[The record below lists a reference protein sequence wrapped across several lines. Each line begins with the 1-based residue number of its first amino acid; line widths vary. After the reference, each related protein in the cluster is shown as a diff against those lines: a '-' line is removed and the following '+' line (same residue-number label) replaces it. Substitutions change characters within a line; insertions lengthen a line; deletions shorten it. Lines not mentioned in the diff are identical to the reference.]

1 LALHE
6 RAGKPAQQRDLVN
19 IPKLMSHYYR
29 LSPDVTNDAQK
40 VTFGT
45 SGHRGCAFNK
55 SFNEK
60 HILAIV
66 QAVVDHRIE
75 AGIKGPMIVGIDTHA
90 LSQAAYVT
98 ALEVLTA
105 NGVQVIVAK
114 NDEYTPT
121 PVVSHAIIAANR
133 VQGAGLTYG
142 LNYGLTDGLIITPS
156 HNPPQDGGIKYN
168 PPHGGPAEGGITAWV
183 EQRANEYLAKQLE
196 GVKRLTY
203 SVAVTTSLIQER
215 DLMAAYVEDLEQVID
230 MQAIKQ
236 AGIRIGVDP
245 LGGSGIHYWAK
256 IAERYGLDI
265 TLVNDRIDPAFGFM
279 PLDKDGKIRMDCSSP
294 YAMAGLLVHQD
305 AFDICFGN
313 DPDYDR
319 HGIVCPGS
327 GLMNPNHYLAVA
339 IEYLLSHRPQWSADL
354 KIGKT
359 LVSSAMIDKVC
370 REQSRSLCEVPVGFK
385 WFVEG
390 LADASF
396 AFGGEESAGAA
407 FLRRDG
413 GSWCTDK
420 DGFILALLAAEI
432 LAVTGKTP
440 AKLYAEMVERHGESF
455 YKRID
460 SPVNPKRKAK
470 FNQLVSEPLNVSDLG
485 CEAMAG
491 DAILEVL
498 THAPG
503 NGAAIGG
510 IKVVTEKA
518 WFAARPS
525 GTEALFKLYGESFVS
540 EAHLE
545 QVLEQ
550 AQQMIERL
558 LA

>member
-1 LALHE
+1 MALHE

-29 LSPDVTNDAQK
+29 LSPDVTIDAQK

-75 AGIKGPMIVGIDTHA
+75 AGIEGPMIVGIDTHA

-105 NGVQVIVAK
+105 NGIQVIVAK
-114 NDEYTPT
+114 DDEYTPT
-121 PVVSHAIIAANR
+121 PVVSHAIIKANR
-133 VQGAGLTYG
+133 EQGAP
-142 LNYGLTDGLIITPS
+142 LTDGLIITPS

-168 PPHGGPAEGGITAWV
+168 PPHGGPAEGSITAWV
-183 EQRANEYLAKQLE
+183 EQRANEYLARQLE

-203 SVAVTTSLIQER
+203 SVAVTTTLIQER
-215 DLMAAYVEDLEQVID
+215 DLMADYVEDLEQVID

-294 YAMAGLLVHQD
+294 YAMAGLLAHQD
-305 AFDICFGN
+305 GFDICVGN

-319 HGIVCPGS
+319 HGIVCPGC

-370 REQSRSLCEVPVGFK
+370 IEQSRSLCEVPVGFK
-385 WFVEG
+385 WFVDG

-470 FNQLVSEPLNVSDLG
+470 FNQLVSAPLNVSDLG

-510 IKVVTEKA
+510 LKVVTANA

-540 EAHLE
+540 QEHLE
-545 QVLEQ
+545 QVLDQ

-558 LA
+558 LT

>member
-1 LALHE
+1 MALHE
-6 RAGKPAQQRDLVN
+6 RAGKTAQQRDLVN

-29 LSPDVTNDAQK
+29 LSPDVTKDTQK

-66 QAVVDHRIE
+66 QAVVDYRLD
-75 AGIKGPMIVGIDTHA
+75 AGICGPMIVGIDTHA

-114 NDEYTPT
+114 DDEYTPT

-133 VQGAGLTYG
+133 EQGAQ
-142 LNYGLTDGLIITPS
+142 LTDGLIITPS

-168 PPHGGPAEGGITAWV
+168 PPHGGPAEGQITAWV
-183 EQRANEYLAKQLE
+183 EQRANDYLARQLE
-196 GVKRLTY
+196 GVKRLAY
-203 SVAVTTSLIQER
+203 SVAINTSLIEAR
-215 DLMAAYVEDLEQVID
+215 DLMAAYVKDLEQVID
-230 MQAIKQ
+230 MQAIKN

-256 IAERYGLDI
+256 IAEQYGLDI
-265 TLVNDRIDPAFGFM
+265 TLVNDRIDPTFGFM

-294 YAMAGLLVHQD
+294 YAMAGLLAHQD
-305 AFDICFGN
+305 EFDICVGN

-370 REQSRSLCEVPVGFK
+370 IEQSRSLCEVPVGFK
-385 WFVEG
+385 WFVDG
-390 LADASF
+390 LAEGSF

-420 DGFILALLAAEI
+420 DGFILALLSAEI
-432 LAVTGKTP
+432 LAVTGNTP
-440 AKLYAEMVERHGESF
+440 AQLYAEMVERHGESF

-460 SPVNPKRKAK
+460 SPVKPKRKAK
-470 FNQLVSEPLNVSDLG
+470 FNQLVAEGVTAYHLG
-485 CEAMAG
+485 SPTLANDE
-491 DAILEVL
+491 ILQVL

-510 IKVVTEKA
+510 LKVVTANA

-540 EAHLE
+540 DDHLE
-545 QVLEQ
+545 SVLAQ
-550 AQQMIERL
+550 AQQMIEHL
-558 LA
+558 LST

>member
-1 LALHE
+1 MALHE
-6 RAGKPAQQRDLVN
+6 RAGKTAQQRDLVN

-29 LSPDVTNDAQK
+29 LSPDVTKDTQK

-66 QAVVDHRIE
+66 QAVVDYRLD
-75 AGIKGPMIVGIDTHA
+75 AGICGPMIVGIDTHA

-114 NDEYTPT
+114 DDEYTPT

-133 VQGAGLTYG
+133 EQGAE
-142 LNYGLTDGLIITPS
+142 LTDGLIITPS

-168 PPHGGPAEGGITAWV
+168 PPHGGPAEGQITAWV
-183 EQRANEYLAKQLE
+183 EQRANDYLAKQLE
-196 GVKRLTY
+196 GVKRLAY
-203 SVAVTTSLIQER
+203 SVAINTSLIEAR
-215 DLMAAYVEDLEQVID
+215 DLMAAYVKDLEQVID
-230 MQAIKQ
+230 MQAIKN

-256 IAERYGLDI
+256 IAEQYGLDI
-265 TLVNDRIDPAFGFM
+265 TLVNDRIDPTFGFM

-294 YAMAGLLVHQD
+294 YAMAGLLAHQD
-305 AFDICFGN
+305 EFDICVGN

-370 REQSRSLCEVPVGFK
+370 IEQSRSLCEVPVGFK
-385 WFVEG
+385 WFVDG
-390 LADASF
+390 LAEGSF

-420 DGFILALLAAEI
+420 DGFILALLSAEI
-432 LAVTGKTP
+432 LAVTGNTP
-440 AKLYAEMVERHGESF
+440 AQLYAEMVERHGESF

-460 SPVNPKRKAK
+460 SPVKPKRKAK
-470 FNQLVSEPLNVSDLG
+470 FNQLVAEGVTAEHLG
-485 CEAMAG
+485 SK
-491 DAILEVL
+491 ILANDEILQVL

-510 IKVVTEKA
+510 LKVVTANA

-540 EAHLE
+540 DDHLE
-545 QVLEQ
+545 SVLAQ
-550 AQQMIERL
+550 AQQMIEHL
-558 LA
+558 LST

>member
-1 LALHE
+1 MTLHE

-142 LNYGLTDGLIITPS
+142 LTDGLIITPS

-203 SVAVTTSLIQER
+203 SVAVTTSLIQEC

-294 YAMAGLLVHQD
+294 YAMAGLLAHQD
-305 AFDICFGN
+305 AFDICVGN

-385 WFVEG
+385 WFVDG

-545 QVLEQ
+545 RVLEQ

>member
-1 LALHE
+1 MALHE

-29 LSPDVTNDAQK
+29 LSPDVTKDAQK

-66 QAVVDHRIE
+66 QAVVDHRVE
-75 AGIKGPMIVGIDTHA
+75 AGIEGPMIVGIDTHA

-114 NDEYTPT
+114 GDEYTPT

-133 VQGAGLTYG
+133 GQGAP
-142 LNYGLTDGLIITPS
+142 LTDGLIITPS

-183 EQRANEYLAKQLE
+183 EQRANDYLAKQLE
-196 GVKRLTY
+196 GVKRLNY
-203 SVAVTTSLIQER
+203 SVALKTGLIVER
-215 DLMAAYVEDLEQVID
+215 DLMAEYVGDLGQVID
-230 MQAIKQ
+230 MQAIKH

-256 IAERYGLDI
+256 IAEQYGLDI
-265 TLVNDRIDPAFGFM
+265 TLVNDRIDPAFSFM

-294 YAMAGLLVHQD
+294 YAMAGLLAHQE
-305 AFDICFGN
+305 AFDICVGN

-319 HGIVCPGS
+319 HGIVCPGT

-339 IEYLLSHRPQWSADL
+339 IEYLLSHRPQWSAEL

-370 REQSRSLCEVPVGFK
+370 HEQGRTLCEVPVGFK
-385 WFVEG
+385 WFVDG

>member
-1 LALHE
+1 MALHE
-6 RAGKPAQQRDLVN
+6 RAGKTAQQRDLVN

-29 LSPDVTNDAQK
+29 LSPDVTKDTQK

-45 SGHRGCAFNK
+45 SGHRGCALNK

-66 QAVVDHRIE
+66 QAVVDYRLD
-75 AGIKGPMIVGIDTHA
+75 AGIRGPMIVGIDTHA

-105 NGVQVIVAK
+105 NGVKVIVAK
-114 NDEYTPT
+114 DDEYTPT

-133 VQGAGLTYG
+133 EQGAQ
-142 LNYGLTDGLIITPS
+142 LTDGLIITPS

-168 PPHGGPAEGGITAWV
+168 PPHGGPAEGQITAWV
-183 EQRANEYLAKQLE
+183 EQRANDYLAKQLE
-196 GVKRLTY
+196 GVKRLAY
-203 SVAVTTSLIQER
+203 SVAINTSLIEAR
-215 DLMAAYVEDLEQVID
+215 DLMAAYVKDLEQVID
-230 MQAIKQ
+230 MQAIKN

-256 IAERYGLDI
+256 IAEQYGLDI
-265 TLVNDRIDPAFGFM
+265 TLVNDRIDPTFGFM

-294 YAMAGLLVHQD
+294 YAMAGLLAHQD
-305 AFDICFGN
+305 EFDICVGN

-370 REQSRSLCEVPVGFK
+370 IEQSRSLCEVPVGFK
-385 WFVEG
+385 WFVDG
-390 LADASF
+390 LAEGSF

-420 DGFILALLAAEI
+420 DGFILALLSAEI
-432 LAVTGKTP
+432 LAVTGNTP
-440 AKLYAEMVERHGESF
+440 AQLYAEMVERHGESF

-460 SPVNPKRKAK
+460 SPVKPKRKAK
-470 FNQLVSEPLNVSDLG
+470 FNQLVAEGVTAEHLG
-485 CEAMAG
+485 SLTLANDE
-491 DAILEVL
+491 ILQVL

-510 IKVVTEKA
+510 LKVVTANA

-540 EAHLE
+540 DDHLE
-545 QVLEQ
+545 SVLAQ
-550 AQQMIERL
+550 AQQMIEHL
-558 LA
+558 LST

>member
-1 LALHE
+1 MALHE
-6 RAGKPAQQRDLVN
+6 RAGLAAQQRDLVN

-45 SGHRGCAFNK
+45 SGHRGCAFSK

-75 AGIKGPMIVGIDTHA
+75 EGVKGPMIVGIDTHA

-105 NGVQVIVAK
+105 NSVQVIVAK
-114 NDEYTPT
+114 GDEYTPT

-133 VQGAGLTYG
+133 VQGA
-142 LNYGLTDGLIITPS
+142 GLTDGLIITPS

-183 EQRANEYLAKQLE
+183 EQRANDYLAKQLE
-196 GVKRLTY
+196 GVKRLNY
-203 SVAVTTSLIQER
+203 SVALKTGLIVER
-215 DLMAAYVEDLEQVID
+215 DLMAEYVVDLEQVID

-256 IAERYGLDI
+256 IAEQYGLDI
-265 TLVNDRIDPAFGFM
+265 TLVNDRIDPAFSFM

-294 YAMAGLLVHQD
+294 YAMAGLLAHQD
-305 AFDICFGN
+305 AFDICVGN

-319 HGIVCPGS
+319 HGIVCPDT

-339 IEYLLSHRPQWSADL
+339 IEYLLSHRPLWSAAL

-370 REQSRSLCEVPVGFK
+370 REQARSLCEVPVGFK
-385 WFVEG
+385 WFVDG

-420 DGFILALLAAEI
+420 DGFILVLLAAEI

-485 CEAMAG
+485 CETMAG
-491 DAILEVL
+491 DTILEVL

-510 IKVVTEKA
+510 IKVVTENA

-540 EAHLE
+540 QAHLE

>member
-1 LALHE
+1 
-6 RAGKPAQQRDLVN
+6 
-19 IPKLMSHYYR
+19 M
-29 LSPDVTNDAQK
+29 
-40 VTFGT
+40 
-45 SGHRGCAFNK
+45 
-55 SFNEK
+55 
-60 HILAIV
+60 
-66 QAVVDHRIE
+66 
-75 AGIKGPMIVGIDTHA
+75 
-90 LSQAAYVT
+90 
-98 ALEVLTA
+98 
-105 NGVQVIVAK
+105 
-114 NDEYTPT
+114 
-121 PVVSHAIIAANR
+121 
-133 VQGAGLTYG
+133 
-142 LNYGLTDGLIITPS
+142 
-156 HNPPQDGGIKYN
+156 
-168 PPHGGPAEGGITAWV
+168 
-183 EQRANEYLAKQLE
+183 
-196 GVKRLTY
+196 KRLAY
-203 SVAVTTSLIQER
+203 SVAINTSLIEAR
-215 DLMAAYVEDLEQVID
+215 DLMAAYVKDLEQVID
-230 MQAIKQ
+230 MQAIKN

-256 IAERYGLDI
+256 IAEQYGLDI
-265 TLVNDRIDPAFGFM
+265 TLVNDRIDPTFGFM

-294 YAMAGLLVHQD
+294 YAMAGLLAHQD
-305 AFDICFGN
+305 EFDICVGN

-370 REQSRSLCEVPVGFK
+370 IEQSRSLCEVPVGFK
-385 WFVEG
+385 WFVDG
-390 LADASF
+390 LAEGSF

-420 DGFILALLAAEI
+420 DGFILALLSAEI
-432 LAVTGKTP
+432 LAVTGNTP
-440 AKLYAEMVERHGESF
+440 AQLYAEMVERHGESF

-470 FNQLVSEPLNVSDLG
+470 FNQLVAEGVTAEHLG
-485 CEAMAG
+485 SPTLANDE
-491 DAILEVL
+491 ILQVL

-510 IKVVTEKA
+510 LKVVTANA

-540 EAHLE
+540 DDHLE
-545 QVLEQ
+545 SVLAQ
-550 AQQMIERL
+550 AQQMIEHL
-558 LA
+558 LST

>member
-1 LALHE
+1 MALHE
-6 RAGKPAQQRDLVN
+6 RAGKTAQQRDLVN

-29 LSPDVTNDAQK
+29 LSPDVTKDTQK

-66 QAVVDHRIE
+66 QAVVDYRLD
-75 AGIKGPMIVGIDTHA
+75 AGIRGPMIVGIDTHA

-98 ALEVLTA
+98 ALEVLTG

-114 NDEYTPT
+114 DDEYTPT

-133 VQGAGLTYG
+133 EQGAE
-142 LNYGLTDGLIITPS
+142 LTDGLIITPS

-168 PPHGGPAEGGITAWV
+168 PPHGGPAEGQITAWV
-183 EQRANEYLAKQLE
+183 EQRANDYLAKQLE
-196 GVKRLTY
+196 GVKRLAY
-203 SVAVTTSLIQER
+203 SVAINTSLIEAR
-215 DLMAAYVEDLEQVID
+215 DLMAAYVKDLEQVID
-230 MQAIKQ
+230 MQAIKN

-256 IAERYGLDI
+256 IAEQYGLDI
-265 TLVNDRIDPAFGFM
+265 TLVNDRIDPTFGFM

-294 YAMAGLLVHQD
+294 YAMAGLLAHQD
-305 AFDICFGN
+305 EFDICVGN

-370 REQSRSLCEVPVGFK
+370 IEQSRCLCEVPVGFK
-385 WFVEG
+385 WFVDG
-390 LADASF
+390 LAEGSF

-420 DGFILALLAAEI
+420 DGFILALLSAEI
-432 LAVTGKTP
+432 LAVTGNTP
-440 AKLYAEMVERHGESF
+440 AQLYAEMVERHGESF

-470 FNQLVSEPLNVSDLG
+470 FNQLVAEGVTAYHLG
-485 CEAMAG
+485 RPTLANDE
-491 DAILEVL
+491 ILQVL

-510 IKVVTEKA
+510 LKVVTANA

-540 EAHLE
+540 DDHLE
-545 QVLEQ
+545 SVLAQ
-550 AQQMIERL
+550 AQQMIEHL
-558 LA
+558 LST